1 MCRISIICKVGPKAK
16 KATMCRSSKVREREK
31 VFRDKGERARGKRNS
46 FDAQR
51 SELTYYENWIVRLAL
66 KKDAG
71 WTNVT
76 FRGKESYKR
85 KRTTGRHKKKEKER

>member
-1 MCRISIICKVGPKAK
+1 
-16 KATMCRSSKVREREK
+16 
-31 VFRDKGERARGKRNS
+31 
-46 FDAQR
+46 
-51 SELTYYENWIVRLAL
+51 L

-85 KRTTGRHKKKEKER
+85 KGTTGRHKKKEKER